1 MPPLPFSARTVAAVS
16 VFPCIFVASP
26 QGARRLTC
34 NVATVSSLAL
44 AYAQLTAVYP
54 QIIHQDTENNRADLY
69 AAIATAIATLCALNT
84 TLQGM
89 TASGDAAFVLAD
101 MQIVVANALAALQTI
116 TPWNRCPN
124 NNPPPSF

>member
-1 MPPLPFSARTVAAVS
+1 MPTLPFSKRTTAAVS
-16 VFPCIFVASP
+16 LFPTIFIASP
-26 QGARRLTC
+26 QGAQRLAGDA
-34 NVATVSSLAL
+34 ATVAALAL

-54 QIIHQDTENNRADLY
+54 ILIHQDTANNRADLY
-69 AAIATAIATLCALNT
+69 AAIKTAISTLCALNS

-101 MQIVVANALAALQTI
+101 WQIVVANALAALQTI

-124 NNPPPSF
+124 SSPPPSF